1 MTSTMGHSS
10 ICTNIQGNFMIYDL
24 SGGTLADKQ
33 EKQQFGKFGGQSA
46 LTVLKLLV
54 KRKYMF
60 HYGIIWSGHLAGPG
74 TGMVH
79 VASQDAHSL
88 QEIAVL

>member
-33 EKQQFGKFGGQSA
+33 EKQ
-46 LTVLKLLV
+46 
-54 KRKYMF
+54 
-60 HYGIIWSGHLAGPG
+60 
-74 TGMVH
+74 
-79 VASQDAHSL
+79 
-88 QEIAVL
+88 